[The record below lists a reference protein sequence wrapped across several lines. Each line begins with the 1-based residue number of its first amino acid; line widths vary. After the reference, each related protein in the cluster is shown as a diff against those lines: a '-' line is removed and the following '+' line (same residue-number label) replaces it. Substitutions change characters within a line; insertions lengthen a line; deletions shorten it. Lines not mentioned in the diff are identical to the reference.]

1 MLESKTSRGTAA
13 MSEAAQAAL
22 NRLFE
27 MVAGK
32 QLLADAGTA
41 GTVSERVQR
50 AVQITEATISDAK
63 TNGDQ
68 KTYGQSLRRLSA
80 LQDLLTVAKAVNV

>member
-1 MLESKTSRGTAA
+1 MHSLQSLTMLESRTSLGTAA
-13 MSEAAQAAL
+13 MSEAAAAL

-41 GTVSERVQR
+41 GTVSERVLR

-63 TNGDQ
+63 ASGD
-68 KTYGQSLRRLSA
+68 KKPTG
-80 LQDLLTVAKAVNV
+80 KA